1 MRAVS
6 IKLPEDLDRRLTELA
21 RRRRTTRSAL
31 LREAL
36 EAYEKQPIQ
45 SVTSAAADLV
55 GSLMGPHDM
64 SISPEHMT
72 GYGR

>member
-21 RRRRTTRSAL
+21 RSRRTSRSAL
-31 LREAL
+31 MREAL

-45 SVTSAAADLV
+45 SVTAAAADLV
-55 GSLMGPHDM
+55 GSLIGSHDL
-64 SISPEHMT
+64 SSSPEHMA
-72 GYGR
+72 R